1 MVMLLLIAILLY
13 VVIDKENVEKS
24 IEEKLERW
32 DKAK

>member
-1 MVMLLLIAILLY
+1 MVMLLIIAILLY

>member
-13 VVIDKENVEKS
+13 VVVDEENVEKS